1 MIELLIFVFVL
12 LALCMGGMMTNQ
24 KWTDSSKRVQRTYCS
39 GKLYWVIEDGD
50 KDKLDHV
57 IHCFDIDRQHSMK
70 GDQ

>member
-24 KWTDSSKRVQRTYCS
+24 KWTDSSKRVQRNECG

-57 IHCFDIDRQHSMK
+57 IHCFDIDRQRS
-70 GDQ
+70 GGGE